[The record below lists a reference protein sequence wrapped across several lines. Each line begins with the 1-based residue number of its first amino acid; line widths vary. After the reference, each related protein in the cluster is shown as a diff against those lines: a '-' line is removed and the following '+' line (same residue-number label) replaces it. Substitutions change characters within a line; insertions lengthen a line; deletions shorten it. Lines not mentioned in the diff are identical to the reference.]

1 MNTEQKASYRELES
15 AGRLNWATFKLIDIL
30 GLTTGIGV
38 IAWGV
43 WSLIATLATF
53 FYEETGLSTDEIL
66 VNNGLNEGLLLSAV
80 VIALGVI
87 VLELKKI
94 QDLMRSEVEQDTGES
109 PE

>member
-1 MNTEQKASYRELES
+1 MPAKEESWTEELES
-15 AGRLNWATFKLIDIL
+15 AGRLNRTMFKLTGIL

-38 IAWGV
+38 IVWGL

-53 FYEETGLSTDEIL
+53 FYEESGVSTEEIL
-66 VNNGLNEGLLLSAV
+66 ISNGLNEGLLLSAV

-94 QDLMRSEVEQDTGES
+94 QDLIQRGQRRGRG
-109 PE
+109 